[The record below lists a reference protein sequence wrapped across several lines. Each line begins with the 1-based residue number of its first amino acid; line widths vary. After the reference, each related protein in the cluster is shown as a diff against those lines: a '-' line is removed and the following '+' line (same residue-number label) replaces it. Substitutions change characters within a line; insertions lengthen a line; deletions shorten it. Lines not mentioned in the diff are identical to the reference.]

1 MRGILESNRRKLKIE
16 SDQPEQR
23 EEKRREGRT
32 NAGTKAKAKVSLAFA
47 LRSFSTAELRRIC
60 SPLLYS
66 ALSSALLSSPSF
78 SLFNCYRCAI
88 LSFYPL
94 RQHYSKWFVPGI

>member
-1 MRGILESNRRKLKIE
+1 MRGILESNWRKPKIE
-16 SDQPEQR
+16 SNQPEQR
-23 EEKRREGRT
+23 EEKRREGRS